1 MEKLYK
7 EIIFITDDWN
17 KETTF
22 SLKRI
27 DIEGNTKK
35 TVDEILIE
43 LERLSNC
50 VVMYKNPQDFL
61 NNIHKHSDAIV
72 LSTYYGT
79 ASQNS
84 KALIPS
90 ICEAN
95 NIPFVG
101 AGSYTQMLCNDKH
114 LSKKY
119 ISDFGLQ
126 TPKGFLIRNSGKS
139 ELEMIRTLNTPL
151 VVKPNYGGGS
161 NGISSKNLVSSYN
174 DAEKLVCKLLNY
186 QNLPILVEEYIPGYE
201 VEIII
206 FGNNS
211 EILLKC
217 EVGLEVDGI
226 DYFKDQIWGYESKKE
241 GLSKNN
247 LKYTNYVSSND
258 WEKIYT
264 LFYSFKK
271 AEIMRIDCRIFEGK
285 LYVLELSPDCYL
297 GSTGG
302 VAKAFYYNKITYSE
316 MFNTLIKNTLAT
328 HC

>member
-151 VVKPNYGGGS
+151 VV
-161 NGISSKNLVSSYN
+161 NLIQKHR
-174 DAEKLVCKLLNY
+174 D
-186 QNLPILVEEYIPGYE
+186 
-201 VEIII
+201 
-206 FGNNS
+206 
-211 EILLKC
+211 
-217 EVGLEVDGI
+217 
-226 DYFKDQIWGYESKKE
+226 
-241 GLSKNN
+241 
-247 LKYTNYVSSND
+247 
-258 WEKIYT
+258 
-264 LFYSFKK
+264 SF
-271 AEIMRIDCRIFEGK
+271 
-285 LYVLELSPDCYL
+285 
-297 GSTGG
+297 
-302 VAKAFYYNKITYSE
+302 
-316 MFNTLIKNTLAT
+316 
-328 HC
+328 